1 MRPCVKLT
9 DVRCGS
15 IRRRSAASSAASHRL
30 SMNRVP
36 FESVRR
42 ATPSFAGTFPG
53 ACAPPGPGLGRND
66 RGRET
71 SMDRTKIG
79 AAAAAA
85 RLEGWAVAEGER
97 DAIVRS
103 FRFADF
109 NAAFGFMTRVAL
121 KAETMNHHPEWSNV
135 YDRVEVL
142 LTPHEAGGG
151 TGLDVALAQFMD
163 DAAR

>member
-1 MRPCVKLT
+1 
-9 DVRCGS
+9 
-15 IRRRSAASSAASHRL
+15 
-30 SMNRVP
+30 
-36 FESVRR
+36 
-42 ATPSFAGTFPG
+42 
-53 ACAPPGPGLGRND
+53 
-66 RGRET
+66 
-71 SMDRTKIG
+71 MDRTKIG

-85 RLEGWAVAEGER
+85 RLEGWAVAEGGR

-142 LTPHEAGGG
+142 LTTHDAGGV

-163 DAAR
+163 DAAQ